1 MRLLRRTYTN
11 LRTRKRSSAIASSSG
26 ASGLPYGIKRSF
38 APYTHHH
45 PPQRKDAV
53 ASIVKQFH
61 ALTLDQRNRAVN
73 RVLQQR
79 SGAKLDED
87 IESIFVQA
95 DKDKD
100 GLLNKHE
107 FRAFLAS
114 RFSLKSIQA
123 TSDTQSL
130 AKPTNEQL
138 KLVMIASAIPFV
150 GFGFVDN
157 IIMLA
162 AGDMIEDH
170 FHATYH
176 ISMLCAAALGNTVS
190 DVVGLSLGGIIETF
204 ARKIGIPDPQLS
216 KAQANMSITHW
227 CNFFASA
234 GGITIGCL
242 LGMFPLLFMNHSDD
256 EVGGGNKETD
266 KGDKASQQQP
276 LEGAGGGGQQP
287 DVVVSTAA
295 ASGTLVVV
303 VAESSS
309 QSSSMTASPT
319 PSLV

>member
-11 LRTRKRSSAIASSSG
+11 LRTRKRSSAVASSSG
-26 ASGLPYGIKRSF
+26 ASGLPYGINRTF
-38 APYTHHH
+38 APHHH
-45 PPQRKDAV
+45 PQRKDAV

-79 SGAKLDED
+79 STSKLDED
-87 IESIFVQA
+87 IEQIFVQA

-114 RFSLKSIQA
+114 RFSLKTIQA
-123 TSDTQSL
+123 SSDSQSL
-130 AKPTNEQL
+130 AKPSNEQL

-204 ARKIGIPDPQLS
+204 ARKIGIPDPQLT

-242 LGMFPLLFMNHSDD
+242 LGMFPLLFMSHTD
-256 EVGGGNKETD
+256 EDETTGGEKGETSG
-266 KGDKASQQQP
+266 KGDVTSQQP
-276 LEGAGGGGQQP
+276 SGGAGGQQSVGG
-287 DVVVSTAA
+287 VTA
-295 ASGTLVVV
+295 ASGTTVV

-309 QSSSMTASPT
+309 LPARATIPSSPQVELA
-319 PSLV
+319 LA

>member
-11 LRTRKRSSAIASSSG
+11 LRTRKRSSAVASPSG
-26 ASGLPYGIKRSF
+26 SPYGIKRTL
-38 APYTHHH
+38 APNH
-45 PPQRKDAV
+45 QQRRKDAV

-79 SGAKLDED
+79 SARLDED

-107 FRAFLAS
+107 FQAFLAS

-123 TSDTQSL
+123 TSDSQSV

-170 FHATYH
+170 FRATYH

-256 EVGGGNKETD
+256 DDVEGKETG
-266 KGDKASQQQP
+266 KSPQQP
-276 LEGAGGGGQQP
+276 LGGAVGGQQP
-287 DVVVSTAA
+287 VVVVTAT
-295 ASGTLVVV
+295 SGTSTIV

-309 QSSSMTASPT
+309 MVAP
-319 PSLV
+319 PRVALA

>member
-11 LRTRKRSSAIASSSG
+11 LRTRKRSSFAASSSSSHG
-26 ASGLPYGIKRSF
+26 ATSYGSSFGIKRG
-38 APYTHHH
+38 APH
-45 PPQRKDAV
+45 KDAV
-53 ASIVKQFH
+53 TSIVKQFH

-73 RVLQQR
+73 RVLQR
-79 SGAKLDED
+79 SGRLDDD
-87 IESIFVQA
+87 IEHIFVQA

-100 GLLNKHE
+100 GLLNKQE

-114 RFSLKSIQA
+114 RFSLKTFQA
-123 TSDTQSL
+123 SPDNTSL
-130 AKPTNEQL
+130 ARPTNEQL

-204 ARKIGIPDPQLS
+204 ARKVGIPDPQLS

-242 LGMFPLLFMNHSDD
+242 LGMFPLLFMNHNDD
-256 EVGGGNKETD
+256 EEEGSG
-266 KGDKASQQQP
+266 GDKKQQLGQKQSS
-276 LEGAGGGGQQP
+276 EAAAGSGSGSGGAP
-287 DVVVSTAA
+287 PMTVAHSSTVVV
-295 ASGTLVVV
+295 
-303 VAESSS
+303 ESSS
-309 QSSSMTASPT
+309 ARSSSSVAAANAPISPV
-319 PSLV
+319 PLRLALA

>member
-1 MRLLRRTYTN
+1 MAL
-11 LRTRKRSSAIASSSG
+11 SSPSG
-26 ASGLPYGIKRSF
+26 ASAGSMAFKK
-38 APYTHHH
+38 
-45 PPQRKDAV
+45 PQPSRRDAV
-53 ASIVKQFH
+53 TSVVKQFH
-61 ALTLDQRNRAVN
+61 ALTLDQRHRAVC
-73 RVLQQR
+73 RVLQR
-79 SGAKLDED
+79 NDRKIDDD
-87 IESIFVQA
+87 IEHFFLEA

-114 RFSLKSIQA
+114 RFSLKVFHA
-123 TSDTQSL
+123 SDSNQSV
-130 AKPTNEQL
+130 ARPTNEQL
-138 KLVMIASAIPFV
+138 KLVMVASAIPFV

-204 ARKIGIPDPQLS
+204 ARKVGIPDPQLS

-234 GGITIGCL
+234 AGITIGCL

-256 EVGGGNKETD
+256 DDAAD
-266 KGDKASQQQP
+266 KKKDDKDERKILSSEAAEQQQHR
-276 LEGAGGGGQQP
+276 QT
-287 DVVVSTAA
+287 TATTTTPMIA
-295 ASGTLVVV
+295 NTSNAKPITSSS
-303 VAESSS
+303 ESSKS
-309 QSSSMTASPT
+309 PSHSEVAST
-319 PSLV
+319 PQHQQYHLARA

>member
-11 LRTRKRSSAIASSSG
+11 LRTRKRSSAVALSSDVSG
-26 ASGLPYGIKRSF
+26 SPYGIKRTL
-38 APYTHHH
+38 APSH
-45 PPQRKDAV
+45 QQRRKDAV

-61 ALTLDQRNRAVN
+61 ALTLDQRNRAVD

-79 SGAKLDED
+79 SARLDED

-123 TSDTQSL
+123 TSDSQSV

-170 FHATYH
+170 FHAAYH

-204 ARKIGIPDPQLS
+204 ARKVGIPDPQLS

-256 EVGGGNKETD
+256 DDVEGKETG
-266 KGDKASQQQP
+266 KSPQQP
-276 LEGAGGGGQQP
+276 LGGALGGQQP
-287 DVVVSTAA
+287 VVVAAA
-295 ASGTLVVV
+295 ASETSTVV

-309 QSSSMTASPT
+309 MVAP
-319 PSLV
+319 PGVALA